1 MKKILNYLKEKNLY
15 IILILT
21 TSLSSC
27 YEYHTEI
34 VNRTSKTN
42 PFSDKTYEEVIIYKT
57 NKITGEIIKMDEDLN
72 GIK

>member
-1 MKKILNYLKEKNLY
+1 MN
-15 IILILT
+15 T
-21 TSLSSC
+21 
-27 YEYHTEI
+27 I